1 MFSLRL
7 LVSLCNLN
15 YLQVSVK
22 GKYQRNKIKQ
32 QQKNKIK
39 IKKIDQS
46 IAKFFLLHSL
56 VLQYLIIPLK
66 YQLSIIKKNSERYNE
81 IVFYKKVIRK
91 IFTIFTEKPLC
102 WSLFLNKNAGLQC
115 WNFIKKRLLHRFFPV
130 NIARFLRTPVFKSI
144 CERLFERFTT
154 WANNITGN
162 TRIEEDIS
170 SKTKQKK
177 GLKFS

>member
-1 MFSLRL
+1 MFSCQFCKIFKDTLSTELFRGRCCSTKCTCLNVKAKLFSLRL
-7 LVSLCNLN
+7 IVSLCNLN

-56 VLQYLIIPLK
+56 ILQYLIIPLK

-102 WSLFLNKNAGLQC
+102 WSLFLNKNAGLQ
-115 WNFIKKRLLHRFFPV
+115 F
-130 NIARFLRTPVFKSI
+130 
-144 CERLFERFTT
+144 
-154 WANNITGN
+154 
-162 TRIEEDIS
+162 
-170 SKTKQKK
+170 
-177 GLKFS
+177 